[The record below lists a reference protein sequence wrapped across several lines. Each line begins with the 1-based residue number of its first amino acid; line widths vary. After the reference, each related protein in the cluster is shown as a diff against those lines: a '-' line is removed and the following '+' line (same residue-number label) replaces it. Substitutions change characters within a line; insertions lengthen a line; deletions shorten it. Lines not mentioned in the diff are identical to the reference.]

1 MHPHTTQTNEAL
13 NNSQAGLTPK
23 SKSFHESK
31 SFHYRHAIVI
41 GTHNWGFRKYW
52 SVVFNTLGVE
62 YTQSFVNHLE
72 MTDKRK
78 LYWKTHHSKQE
89 VKRRRGYKQDATQ
102 KKLLYENRTTEYA
115 SGIGL
120 DIGHDVPARTSRSKP
135 TTKRAKRTQ
144 CKCGSTTHLT
154 SNSGECKFNKK
165 NLAALNGSEM
175 KAGDTTSAVDNIIEE
190 STM

>member
-102 KKLLYENRTTEYA
+102 KSYYTRIGQQSMHLELA
-115 SGIGL
+115 SIL
-120 DIGHDVPARTSRSKP
+120 
-135 TTKRAKRTQ
+135 
-144 CKCGSTTHLT
+144 
-154 SNSGECKFNKK
+154 
-165 NLAALNGSEM
+165 
-175 KAGDTTSAVDNIIEE
+175 DTTYLREHQGQNQQQRGLRECSVNVAQQPI
-190 STM
+190 